1 MVTFY
6 QDIEP
11 MFSRYVG
18 CMSKVQVASEDG
30 VEPAQLGDYD
40 FVKRFHNRIL
50 VRLKGVN
57 EFGQVVPRM
66 PPPPAPA
73 FADDKIALFE
83 KWIAEG
89 MAEGTKT
96 EVV

>member
-11 MFSRYVG
+11 IFRPFVG
-18 CMSKVQVASEDG
+18 CMSRIQFASPDG

-50 VRLKGVN
+50 TRLKGVN
-57 EFGQVVPRM
+57 EFGQSIPVM
-66 PPPPAPA
+66 PPDGPLPD
-73 FADDKIALFE
+73 ADIARFE
-83 KWIAEG
+83 QWIAEG
-89 MAEGTKT
+89 MVEGTRPMA
-96 EVV
+96 V